1 MGRSTNRFRARI
13 CTVRHCWH
21 LLLTCLISLVFTVAE
36 AYAQENASAD
46 GIEKQS
52 SGADNAATPDAKP
65 YVDQTISDSTLTPSV
80 LFGDN
85 EDEHYDPKGLPH
97 YFRLDA
103 VSSVSKRSDTND
115 IHENGISINGQF
127 ETQHYGAYS
136 INGVFRNEPSGKAG
150 VILQRRL
157 PFDDGWIANNGLGT
171 LYTPSIDLARN
182 QYRFYIPTFPVFG
195 VSTEWLHQDK
205 VQLQFATGNPGV
217 FDGIQLNGFSQLGGS
232 MTMAGAQ
239 WNVSPQWQVGAQMVS
254 THRVSS
260 TVSGTSFNDFFNLPS
275 SADNTKLSGESFY
288 GTAAWQGE
296 DTRVQANILHSQNN
310 ISSNAT
316 GIWLDAKKRI
326 GRVSHNAGIFRL
338 DPDLAWGYTPISND
352 IEGVYYRANYNSR
365 QWLLDGGFD
374 AVKSI
379 SGDSAN
385 GVLMTGSVRYQ
396 VSQALGIGG
405 SATYRNAEND
415 ARSGYVFADAAN
427 RYGTGRAQLDYSAE
441 DNSKLARITASQ
453 NWRLAA
459 SSRLNTS
466 IYSEIEH
473 NNNERIH
480 HVGASLNGGSDLF
493 NNVAWNGN
501 LSYDKSNGKS
511 DSSSINANLDLTA
524 RLNSNWSF
532 IASYLKTRNKTSNPF
547 FIQPLIQTQSN
558 SEVAKGSALFVT
570 LRYETRGGTS
580 LAPLGGASGS
590 AAGSIAGY
598 LFLDANENGNPDANE
613 EPAQNIT
620 VILDGKFSTRT
631 NAVGRFE
638 FPLVA
643 TGKHII
649 TVVADN
655 LPLPWLVNE
664 SGQQAITV
672 SNRETVYVNIPASRI
687 K

>member
-1 MGRSTNRFRARI
+1 MRNF
-13 CTVRHCWH
+13 W
-21 LLLTCLISLVFTVAE
+21 LKLLTCFISLIFTIAE
-36 AYAQENASAD
+36 ACAQENAS
-46 GIEKQS
+46 
-52 SGADNAATPDAKP
+52 DNSEHITSTANNTSNQQAEA

-85 EDEHYDPKGLPH
+85 EDEHYDPAGLPH
-97 YFRLDA
+97 YFRIDA
-103 VSSVSKRSDTND
+103 VSSISKRSDAND
-115 IHENGISINGQF
+115 IQENGISINSQF

-157 PFDDGWIANNGLGT
+157 PFDGGWYANNGLGT

-195 VSTEWLHQDK
+195 VSTEWIHQDK
-205 VQLQFATGNPGV
+205 MQLQFATGNPGI

-239 WNVSPQWQVGAQMVS
+239 WNVSPQWQIGAQLVS
-254 THRVSS
+254 MHNVSNAI
-260 TVSGTSFNDFFNLPS
+260 SGTSFNDYFDLSPN
-275 SADNTKLSGESFY
+275 ADNTKMRGESFY
-288 GTAAWQGE
+288 GTAAWQDE
-296 DTRVQANILHSQNN
+296 STRVQANLLHSQSNL
-310 ISSNAT
+310 SSNAT
-316 GIWLDAKKRI
+316 GIWLDAKKRF
-326 GRVSHNAGIFRL
+326 GRVSHSAGLFRL
-338 DPDLAWGYTPISND
+338 DPELSWGYTPISND

-379 SGDSAN
+379 SGDSSS
-385 GVLMTGSVRYQ
+385 GVLMTGSARYQ
-396 VSQALGIGG
+396 INQKLGIGG

-415 ARSGYVFADAAN
+415 AHSGYIFADALN
-427 RYGTGRAQLDYSAE
+427 RFGTGRAQFDFSAE
-441 DNSKLARITASQ
+441 SNNHLARITASQ
-453 NWRLAA
+453 NWQLAA
-459 SSRLNTS
+459 SSRLNTAV
-466 IYSEIEH
+466 YSEIE
-473 NNNERIH
+473 NNDSERIH
-480 HVGASLNGGSDLF
+480 HVGASLNGGSDIF
-493 NNVAWNGN
+493 NNIAWNGN
-501 LSYDKSNGKS
+501 LSYDKSNGKT
-511 DSSSINANLDLTA
+511 DSSSVSANLDLTA
-524 RLNSNWSF
+524 RINSNWSL
-532 IASYLKTRNKTSNPF
+532 IASYLETRNKTSNPF

-558 SEVAKGSALFVT
+558 TDVATGNALFVT

-580 LAPLGGASGS
+580 LAPLGGSSGS

-598 LFLDANENGNPDANE
+598 LFLDANDNGNPDANE
-613 EPAQNIT
+613 EAAQNIT

-643 TGKHII
+643 TGKHSIN
-649 TVVADN
+649 VVADN

-664 SGQQAITV
+664 TGQQTVTV
-672 SNRETVYVNIPASRI
+672 SNRETVYVNIPATRI